1 MSSDPCFSMADM
13 YGSALIGE
21 SKGKEEKKSGSVAE
35 DGEDEDA
42 KMPLRTESIYNL
54 AFIQRPTTA
63 IITHGGAGDDADV
76 ADSTTILEEDED
88 ERWSSADADA
98 LMSGKADVWR
108 ADDDGGGEATPSKGA
123 PSSPGDTYAKYYSAA
138 VSSAFEQAEAGGSG
152 GCGART
158 PSGTSPSSVPARAN
172 PGSREV
178 VECTASSFLR

>member
-88 ERWSSADADA
+88 ERKDLKSGFLACNSS
-98 LMSGKADVWR
+98 R
-108 ADDDGGGEATPSKGA
+108 A
-123 PSSPGDTYAKYYSAA
+123 SSNSLFM
-138 VSSAFEQAEAGGSG
+138 VLVMF
-152 GCGART
+152 
-158 PSGTSPSSVPARAN
+158 SGTLPCLALPRTSSKSDSATMPH
-172 PGSREV
+172 S
-178 VECTASSFLR
+178 